1 MTRLVNQM
9 LEISKLDSSENIKM
23 TSVDL
28 NEIVKQVCVD
38 LGPLFIAAS
47 REIRL
52 IGDEKTH
59 IISGNREALY
69 RAVRNIVENAIKYS
83 PAGTP
88 VEIDISDRKVSVK
101 DYGAPIDEN
110 IRGDIFKR
118 FYRKGGRNSSGAG
131 LGLSIATKVME
142 LHAGSVYLEPG
153 RKDGNNFVLSFN

>member
-1 MTRLVNQM
+1 M
-9 LEISKLDSSENIKM
+9 
-23 TSVDL
+23 
-28 NEIVKQVCVD
+28 
-38 LGPLFIAAS
+38 
-47 REIRL
+47 
-52 IGDEKTH
+52 
-59 IISGNREALY
+59 
-69 RAVRNIVENAIKYS
+69 RNIVENAIKYS